1 MKTTRNAF
9 RPLPAALLL
18 ATLAFG
24 FTAQAQTTATPP
36 AETAVSPAPAQPG
49 AGKRAVEGT
58 KRTARRAGNATKRGA
73 KKAVNATENVAER
86 AGGAVRR
93 TGERIGDKLP
103 PAPRDPG
110 LNGQGQPRV
119 PAN

>member
-9 RPLPAALLL
+9 RPLPAAVLL

-24 FTAQAQTTATPP
+24 LTAQAQTAGTRP
-36 AETAVSPAPAQPG
+36 AETAASTAPAQPS
-49 AGKRAVEGT
+49 AGKRAVEST
-58 KRTARRAGNATKRGA
+58 KRTARRAGAATKRGA

-103 PAPRDPG
+103 PAPRDQG
-110 LNGQGQPRV
+110 LNGRGQPRV

>member
-1 MKTTRNAF
+1 MKTTRNSL

-24 FTAQAQTTATPP
+24 FTAHAQTATVPP
-36 AETAVSPAPAQPG
+36 AETAVSPGSTQPG
-49 AGKRAVEGT
+49 AGKRAVERT

-73 KKAVNATENVAER
+73 KKVVNGTENVAER

-103 PAPRDPG
+103 PAPRDQG
-110 LNGQGQPRV
+110 LNGVGQPRV